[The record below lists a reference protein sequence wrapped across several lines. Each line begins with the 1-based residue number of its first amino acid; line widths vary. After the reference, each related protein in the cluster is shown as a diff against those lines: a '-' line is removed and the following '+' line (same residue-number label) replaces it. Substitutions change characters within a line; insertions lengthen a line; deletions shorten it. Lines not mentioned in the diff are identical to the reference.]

1 MLEKHASLTEVE
13 DAFMQGIISK
23 YRPYVVLMKA
33 IGYTTLTETEA
44 DSDSCANLRLLQIR

>member
-44 DSDSCANLRLLQIR
+44 DSNSCANLRLLQIR